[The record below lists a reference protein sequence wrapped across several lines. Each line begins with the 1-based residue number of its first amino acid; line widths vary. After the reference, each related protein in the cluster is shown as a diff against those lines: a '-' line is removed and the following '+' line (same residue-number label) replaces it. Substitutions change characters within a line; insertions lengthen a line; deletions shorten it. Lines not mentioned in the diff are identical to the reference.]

1 MLHKLP
7 KSPSHDPRNTKLRA
21 RDIGRQREGCILVKV
36 ISTGTPW
43 RSFSTLPATANHH
56 GEVRA
61 CLAKAQQDSGFT
73 IPNRV
78 VECGSSVHDVRT
90 SNQIRTR
97 IFKSLTS
104 IPNSDNLAAKR
115 RLLRALCSCCRL
127 DVLDENLRS
136 SRCSPVVAAIDF
148 WGKAQ
153 TSSTLPGG
161 IQQHNFRCAAESLV

>member
-1 MLHKLP
+1 MKDVSWSRSSQQEHPGDPFPHFRRLRTIMVRCEHVLP
-7 KSPSHDPRNTKLRA
+7 
-21 RDIGRQREGCILVKV
+21 
-36 ISTGTPW
+36 
-43 RSFSTLPATANHH
+43 
-56 GEVRA
+56 
-61 CLAKAQQDSGFT
+61 KAQQDSGFT